1 SSICKTRRLN
11 ILFAVRMPRPLRK
24 AGADGDRTDLDVVIN
39 SPAWGHPPDVCGV
52 AAPNSWKKGRN
63 STNVAGCAG
72 AGLTRVA
79 GPESAGL
86 AQLAQAHGFG
96 QRGQVF

>member
-1 SSICKTRRLN
+1 STCQTRRLT
-11 ILFAVRMPRPLRK
+11 IPFAVRMPRPPRQ
-24 AGADGDRTDLDVVIN
+24 AGADGDRTEPDVVFN
-39 SPAWGHPPDVCGV
+39 SPAWGHAPDVCGV
-52 AAPNSWKKGRN
+52 AAPNSWKRGRN

-72 AGLTRVA
+72 AGLSRVA